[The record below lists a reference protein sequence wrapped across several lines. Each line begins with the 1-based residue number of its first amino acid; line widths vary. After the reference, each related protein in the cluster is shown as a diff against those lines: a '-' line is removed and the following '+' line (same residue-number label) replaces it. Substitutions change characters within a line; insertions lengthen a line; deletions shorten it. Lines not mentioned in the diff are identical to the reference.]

1 MCVKVLLICESWCIF
16 YVDSLFSFVVSCD
29 AVFVYFSIVS
39 YFDVVSMLFNV
50 GVYVCVDKS
59 LVENLCDVEWLV
71 ELAAWKKLMLMVGFN
86 CRFVLFYGE
95 LKM

>member
-1 MCVKVLLICESWCIF
+1 MLICESWRIF

-39 YFDVVSMLFNV
+39 YFDVVSTLFNA

-59 LVENLCDVEWLV
+59 LVENLRDVERLV
-71 ELAAWKKLMLMVGFN
+71 ELAARKKLTLMVGFN
-86 CRFVLFYGE
+86 RRFVLFYGE
-95 LKM
+95 LKT